1 MWAQDRITK
10 SHCKQ
15 GQNCVNTIG
24 SYTCHDGCST
34 GYREHKGACVDVD
47 ECKEG
52 SHNCGQTE
60 ECLNRHGLFTP
71 NRNRIQFYFHPN
83 FNLTVISPW
92 LWIYLHF
99 LDIFLGSFRCI
110 SNNCPEGYRTEHGK
124 CIDIDECHLGVHTC
138 PGSREIL
145 SSNST
150 INKLF
155 KKTQDVLILLVLS
168 DVNVLKVL
176 NRTKGKFR
184 NFYKFNA
191 ISLKWEFF
199 MKFSKKIK

>member
-1 MWAQDRITK
+1 MWAQDRIMK

-71 NRNRIQFYFHPN
+71 ILNWNKSYFI
-83 FNLTVISPW
+83 FTRTSPGP
-92 LWIYLHF
+92 WIYLHF
-99 LDIFLGSFRCI
+99 LHIFLGSFRCI

-145 SSNST
+145 SSNLT
-150 INKLF
+150 NNFFFQKM
-155 KKTQDVLILLVLS
+155 QDVLILLVLS

-176 NRTKGKFR
+176 NRTKGKFH
-184 NFYKFNA
+184 NF
-191 ISLKWEFF
+191 L
-199 MKFSKKIK
+199 